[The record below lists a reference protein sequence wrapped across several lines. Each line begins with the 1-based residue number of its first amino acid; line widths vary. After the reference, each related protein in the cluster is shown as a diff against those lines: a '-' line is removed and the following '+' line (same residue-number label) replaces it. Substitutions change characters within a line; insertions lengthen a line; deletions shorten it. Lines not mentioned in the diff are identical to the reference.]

1 MPEIDRL
8 YYTLG
13 IKTEEL
19 EAGVARAENSF
30 NKLVSAAT
38 SVAATIGVA
47 FGFKEVITGITNLAM
62 NFESAMS
69 EVWTLT
75 DLTKEQF
82 DSLKQSV
89 IELSKQG
96 PFSVEELAKALYQ
109 TISAGV
115 DAGNTIDFLA
125 QAMQAAQAGATDL
138 FTAVDGLTT
147 IMNAWGLSMNQLS
160 EVSDAI
166 FVAVREGKTTFQELA
181 QTIGTVAP
189 TASQAGISLQE
200 VLSAVAA
207 LTKQGI
213 DTNRAM
219 TSLNYAIQAI
229 IAPTEEAKKTA
240 QELGIQFNSAALEA
254 QGFMNFLQRVY
265 TAAGGNTET
274 LSKLFGSVEALR
286 GVFALTGNAAN
297 DFRNILESMG
307 NSAGETQKAA
317 DKMANTLA
325 NQLARLKNSFN
336 AIKLS
341 WGEAITPMIQHLATI
356 AEKFAKWAES
366 MTPLE
371 KGILTVS
378 AALVGLIPVIKT
390 ITMLFAILQ
399 GVTGNW
405 IGLLAGIG
413 AAVGAITV
421 TLGMMRQDISDT
433 SSAVQTLDEDLEEIE
448 TIHASDLAQGFD
460 NAKRKLEEV
469 SNEAEQLLKDFDKLY
484 QAVADYNYAQETG
497 LGNLKDIEK
506 KIQDILKAQPQLA
519 SAVEVVN
526 DKYVIQKD
534 RIKEILDFEL
544 ERLRI
549 AQEAARAELESLET
563 KINSPEFKQYKQA
576 VAHQYQTAKQKV
588 ETLSQ
593 LVEKYQAKL
602 AKNPLDAVAQS
613 FVKTYQ
619 KALETTRQELSD
631 YAAKY
636 NEILKLDVQKIEL
649 QQKINSLEDT
659 HKKIQQEI
667 QTLEKGEKDVPP
679 VYEERIRELDNLI
692 ESQQKALAS
701 YQDTS
706 SQAYQTD
713 LELLK
718 LYINEKKQL
727 LQKSVNYLVS
737 QKNINQEQLRS
748 LLEQIDQLDKIT
760 EQFTK
765 TTERTAKIDLSKIT
779 QGMEGFKRAV
789 QDGNEAVVSSLYRQ
803 LKSQMA
809 STLAQAYIEGNK
821 EAIEKI
827 RQNQAALEEEYKS
840 FVSSFVKNTITEIK
854 NSGTQSREVI
864 NEELNK
870 LLKVLQDTKGV
881 LSEDFYRKISKDLA
895 LMLDADLSSDVK
907 KELQDFLDVI
917 KQINPEVS
925 NTNKVVTNLS
935 RSSRDLGTSIQSNN
949 EYWHQYQLYIKKN
962 QLIEELA
969 GKTLEEKIKLYDRII
984 DIQRQLGLDTDEFIE
999 KQNRLKEILK
1009 QQNQIQKIVQ
1019 ESYKEIDQ
1027 SQEKTLKR
1035 YQDFQLYYEII
1046 LLKEKAAGATL
1057 EEKIDLYKE
1066 IIDKT
1071 RQLGGETSE
1080 YERIL
1085 QQLNKRL
1092 EEEKEAQEKALEA
1105 SNNRLKVER
1114 ELQQAVAKA
1123 ATEKRYKGYNEM
1135 VQIKYQLEPIA
1146 TDLDRDINERIE
1158 AYKKIAELYERIGDS
1173 KAAEKARA
1181 LAEMLKKQAEAAN
1194 EAASATAQLVE
1205 QQYLL
1210 ERSMEKQLKHWQ
1222 DYQAF
1227 AKAQW
1232 IAETAAGK
1240 TAKEKIEIY
1249 NRVID
1254 ILRSVGTDTS
1264 LYEEKVQSLT
1274 ERIQKETEA
1283 QREAEETTKRRMEV
1297 EKELRDVLVERA
1309 KSAIEKRYSGWNEMI
1324 EVQYK
1329 LLDIAKDET
1338 RTLEERKA
1346 AWEQIAKYY
1355 EKIGDSQAAEE
1366 ANKMVDILN
1375 RKIDV
1380 RDYEKLAQFYQSIGE
1395 TQKAIDNLERIKQIY
1410 IEQREKLVLQGKD
1423 YSEISQKI
1431 AEIESKQKTLQGILD
1446 QQAEALES
1454 QKKAIEAAHE
1464 QQRKQLQS
1472 QADFMNSVTQ
1482 AFASQLS
1489 RFGAIGELIGSVL
1502 SEMQYTVEQLE
1513 DGSWRLVS
1521 PWERMEEISANIA
1534 SNVVS
1539 WALNIIGDLLEG
1551 ILNALKEIRKVMGL
1565 NKWDIQNSDMAQL
1578 LENFRQFEENQKK
1591 LASELMKLPFMKL
1604 LDALTLG
1611 IFGFADKTEEK
1622 INELRQKL
1630 EATASAVAEAFGVSV
1645 GDIASSIED
1654 ALMNAEGYEDFV
1666 QSFSNSL
1673 EEMTKRALIR
1683 AFLASDV
1690 AQSAM
1695 KGVTEAF
1702 VKAVE
1707 DGFVSAEELQN
1718 IKAAQENVKGLLSI
1732 IWDTLEKLGYM
1743 QEGAEWSQTEA
1754 IKKTITEETGN
1765 RLAALLSTI
1774 NLNVAQIKDKVVDGV
1789 IKVEVTNIQNIGGI
1803 APLEYLRALGA

>member
-1 MPEIDRL
+1 
-8 YYTLG
+8 
-13 IKTEEL
+13 
-19 EAGVARAENSF
+19 
-30 NKLVSAAT
+30 
-38 SVAATIGVA
+38 
-47 FGFKEVITGITNLAM
+47 
-62 NFESAMS
+62 
-69 EVWTLT
+69 
-75 DLTKEQF
+75 
-82 DSLKQSV
+82 
-89 IELSKQG
+89 
-96 PFSVEELAKALYQ
+96 
-109 TISAGV
+109 
-115 DAGNTIDFLA
+115 
-125 QAMQAAQAGATDL
+125 
-138 FTAVDGLTT
+138 
-147 IMNAWGLSMNQLS
+147 
-160 EVSDAI
+160 
-166 FVAVREGKTTFQELA
+166 
-181 QTIGTVAP
+181 
-189 TASQAGISLQE
+189 
-200 VLSAVAA
+200 
-207 LTKQGI
+207 
-213 DTNRAM
+213 
-219 TSLNYAIQAI
+219 
-229 IAPTEEAKKTA
+229 
-240 QELGIQFNSAALEA
+240 
-254 QGFMNFLQRVY
+254 
-265 TAAGGNTET
+265 
-274 LSKLFGSVEALR
+274 
-286 GVFALTGNAAN
+286 
-297 DFRNILESMG
+297 
-307 NSAGETQKAA
+307 
-317 DKMANTLA
+317 
-325 NQLARLKNSFN
+325 
-336 AIKLS
+336 
-341 WGEAITPMIQHLATI
+341 
-356 AEKFAKWAES
+356 
-366 MTPLE
+366 
-371 KGILTVS
+371 
-378 AALVGLIPVIKT
+378 
-390 ITMLFAILQ
+390 
-399 GVTGNW
+399 
-405 IGLLAGIG
+405 
-413 AAVGAITV
+413 
-421 TLGMMRQDISDT
+421 
-433 SSAVQTLDEDLEEIE
+433 
-448 TIHASDLAQGFD
+448 
-460 NAKRKLEEV
+460 
-469 SNEAEQLLKDFDKLY
+469 
-484 QAVADYNYAQETG
+484 
-497 LGNLKDIEK
+497 
-506 KIQDILKAQPQLA
+506 
-519 SAVEVVN
+519 
-526 DKYVIQKD
+526 
-534 RIKEILDFEL
+534 
-544 ERLRI
+544 
-549 AQEAARAELESLET
+549 
-563 KINSPEFKQYKQA
+563 
-576 VAHQYQTAKQKV
+576 
-588 ETLSQ
+588 
-593 LVEKYQAKL
+593 
-602 AKNPLDAVAQS
+602 
-613 FVKTYQ
+613 
-619 KALETTRQELSD
+619 
-631 YAAKY
+631 
-636 NEILKLDVQKIEL
+636 
-649 QQKINSLEDT
+649 
-659 HKKIQQEI
+659 
-667 QTLEKGEKDVPP
+667 
-679 VYEERIRELDNLI
+679 
-692 ESQQKALAS
+692 
-701 YQDTS
+701 
-706 SQAYQTD
+706 
-713 LELLK
+713 
-718 LYINEKKQL
+718 
-727 LQKSVNYLVS
+727 
-737 QKNINQEQLRS
+737 
-748 LLEQIDQLDKIT
+748 
-760 EQFTK
+760 
-765 TTERTAKIDLSKIT
+765 
-779 QGMEGFKRAV
+779 
-789 QDGNEAVVSSLYRQ
+789 
-803 LKSQMA
+803 
-809 STLAQAYIEGNK
+809 
-821 EAIEKI
+821 
-827 RQNQAALEEEYKS
+827 
-840 FVSSFVKNTITEIK
+840 
-854 NSGTQSREVI
+854 
-864 NEELNK
+864 
-870 LLKVLQDTKGV
+870 
-881 LSEDFYRKISKDLA
+881 
-895 LMLDADLSSDVK
+895 
-907 KELQDFLDVI
+907 
-917 KQINPEVS
+917 
-925 NTNKVVTNLS
+925 
-935 RSSRDLGTSIQSNN
+935 
-949 EYWHQYQLYIKKN
+949 LYIKRN

-1009 QQNQIQKIVQ
+1009 QQNQIQKNVQ

-1135 VQIKYQLEPIA
+1135 VQIK
-1146 TDLDRDINERIE
+1146 
-1158 AYKKIAELYERIGDS
+1158 
-1173 KAAEKARA
+1173 
-1181 LAEMLKKQAEAAN
+1181 
-1194 EAASATAQLVE
+1194 
-1205 QQYLL
+1205 
-1210 ERSMEKQLKHWQ
+1210 
-1222 DYQAF
+1222 
-1227 AKAQW
+1227 KAQW

-1254 ILRSVGTDTS
+1254 ILRSVGADTS

-1551 ILNALKEIRKVMGL
+1551 ILNALKKIRKVMGL

-1666 QSFSNSL
+1666 KDFSESL

-1695 KGVTEAF
+1695 KGVTQAF

-1718 IKAAQENVKGLLSI
+1718 IRAAQENVKGLLKI

-1743 QEGAEWSQTEA
+1743 QEGVEWSQTEA

-1789 IKVEVTNIQNIGGI
+1789 VKVEVTNIQSIGGI
-1803 APLEYLRALGA
+1803 APLEYLRALGV